1 MSSPLRIDED
11 LIASARFSSGKSS
24 PGSSRES
31 SGERR
36 GRQILADTSRN
47 TTSRRTGS
55 RDSSEGGSSR
65 DSSLETKG
73 KSKSDKGDKSE
84 KLKNTS
90 QLNGGTKVN
99 SVTKK
104 KRGRPKSLDLSSSK
118 TVLNG
123 DDDNFKSPDP
133 LTPCNVAVK
142 RRKGRPKETPPTLVA
157 ETPMEDV
164 TNIDELESEKELEKT
179 KQESEQTSKRKS
191 RHSKQL
197 KGKVVNKTVAVK
209 KAGGRGK
216 YNLKSNVNRTGFR
229 KLPKLTKMKPS
240 VISFEPGLNNYV
252 KSGGEAVEGV
262 ADKKNGTEVVKRK
275 PGRPPGAKNK
285 PKPHTNLKYLNS
297 KRSGSNKINNT
308 SGRGRLSLK
317 SKMGKQSRRPGKK
330 PQTIKSQ
337 SLVSA
342 SAISGSSNAASFE
355 TDLVDKTVN
364 QGEDMFIP
372 LHSVSEPVANHDGT
386 RENLDGS
393 MDTSVVTH
401 GSSTNAVVESTASK
415 NLDDAINA
423 VVYKAGNNL
432 PLYSESKRGKKM
444 ASNYRHGGGVVSIA
458 KLRKMKMAIKKV
470 RKKIVCLPQHRHLD
484 GRTVDVLAPND
495 LRRKLHEKVLKKM
508 HLNNIAAFSN
518 CKTNEDIKT
527 EKENSDVIKKES
539 PVFKTDMFYS
549 AQVDTK
555 SVSVSSSEIQN
566 KMLARCRK
574 LSTDLGDMKKF
585 SDTDS
590 ICSELSTNSL
600 CSTKRQPEKHIIVL
614 GEENNDSDD
623 SSIRTRQRFD
633 IIPGKKRKRTLSGEF
648 DLLDE
653 KQLRKERK
661 QAKHK
666 DTTNDENVFH
676 TVEKTCKTSK
686 QSPKRRSPKVNIRN
700 KSLIEKYGTTF
711 KARKV
716 QLLKQS
722 PFLTYK
728 KRRKKGFR
736 RNLKNVSP
744 LRSPKTKFEQ
754 KEISFI
760 KTAGNTL
767 EPGMNNDSVLGNVSS
782 SEIQRKS
789 LFEQFTD
796 VTLKSSDSKCSSL
809 ETNCNSVEHSA
820 SDRHETEAEV
830 IVKCLLSEII
840 EMVVPESEQIPDT
853 LVPEILEC
861 KLDVSLNGTSGNN
874 DNFGNSTSFASSHI
888 NLPNS
893 PDISLALEPGRKHK
907 LWRKGRPCKVR
918 KRKFGPLPIARK
930 QACFDAGKLPRGR
943 KKLITQ
949 KDRKIK
955 STARKT
961 TQESKSSPD
970 VLVTRKFELRQKIS
984 RSPLDNIALK
994 QSLEETKYLKAEQ
1007 LRASRKEGKLKSK
1020 LKASNQDS
1028 MESFPSDISEVT
1040 SEQYVETQTEELV
1053 TDVHIPKH
1061 FSLEGM
1067 KKKCK
1072 PCSIVLVDFIKK
1084 LKIQSSQDTDISENE
1099 TSLDES
1105 VDNNTE
1111 DNNDESLSSPEK
1123 ITVNNT
1129 ELVPNEESNSQSM
1142 KNKIIEDKNS
1152 LENKDI
1158 IGVAEI
1164 TENVC
1169 TDSVENKSEFT
1180 KSEIDIIKAEKDLI
1194 KSETVSKKT
1203 RSFESNNKQ
1212 SDIEFS
1218 VGMAE
1223 VENKVG
1229 IKSAKI
1235 TAKISTLKSSVKAKK
1250 TENKR
1255 ISQKKTSR
1263 KSVVSEQQTARKT
1276 VPPLKIKVKGVKR
1289 KTYMVEPHP
1298 DSPVENTSDSKLKTE
1313 RKKRSKSGNKSE
1325 SSDTEKHS
1333 KGHHHHKK
1341 RNKSPNDDSK
1351 SKSENTAKES
1361 PNKAI
1366 KATDAYEA
1374 NFLQFIQEKD
1384 KVEHNIQTFSASMSP
1399 KNKGSKTPTQSK
1411 VISSELNN
1419 HVPLTSSDVTHVSL
1433 NNQTVDNSVAQ
1444 PVVTLGSEAKEED
1457 GDVRYVCSQCD
1468 NVEYKSEEL
1477 ILQHYRDVHPGAQVM
1492 YKPLQETPAENERIH
1507 LGPKPFPVATVELQN
1522 MTKT

>member
-36 GRQILADTSRN
+36 GRQSLADTSRN

-73 KSKSDKGDKSE
+73 KNKSDKGDKSE

-133 LTPCNVAVK
+133 LTPCNVVVK

-164 TNIDELESEKELEKT
+164 TNFDEIESEKELVKT
-179 KQESEQTSKRKS
+179 KQESEQTSKRKG
-191 RHSKQL
+191 RPPKQL

-209 KAGGRGK
+209 KAGGRGRF
-216 YNLKSNVNRTGFR
+216 NLKSNLNRTGFR

-240 VISFEPGLNNYV
+240 VISFEPGLTNHVNA
-252 KSGGEAVEGV
+252 GGETVEGV
-262 ADKKNGTEVVKRK
+262 ADKKNGAEVVKRK

-285 PKPHTNLKYLNS
+285 PKPHMNLKYLNS
-297 KRSGSNKINNT
+297 KRGCSNKINNT
-308 SGRGRLSLK
+308 SERGRLSLK
-317 SKMGKQSRRPGKK
+317 SKMGKPGRRPGRK
-330 PQTIKSQ
+330 PQTMKSQ
-337 SLVSA
+337 NLVSA

-355 TDLVDKTVN
+355 TDLVGKTVD
-364 QGEDMFIP
+364 QGEDMF
-372 LHSVSEPVANHDGT
+372 LAVHSDSEPVANCDGT
-386 RENLDGS
+386 HENLDGS

-423 VVYKAGNNL
+423 VVYKAGNDL
-432 PLYSESKRGKKM
+432 PLYPESKRGKKV

-508 HLNNIAAFSN
+508 HLNNIATFPN
-518 CKTNEDIKT
+518 CKTNEDLKT

-539 PVFKTDMFYS
+539 PVFKTEMFYS

-555 SVSVSSSEIQN
+555 SVSVSSSEVQN

-574 LSTDLGDMKKF
+574 LSADLGDMKKF

-600 CSTKRQPEKHIIVL
+600 CSSKRQPEKQIIVL

-666 DTTNDENVFH
+666 ATTNDENVFH
-676 TVEKTCKTSK
+676 TVEKTCKTNK

-767 EPGMNNDSVLGNVSS
+767 EPGMTNASVLGNVSS
-782 SEIQRKS
+782 SEVQRKS

-809 ETNCNSVEHSA
+809 ETDYNSVEHSV

-830 IVKCLLSEII
+830 VVKGLLSEII

-853 LVPEILEC
+853 FVPEILES
-861 KLDVSLNGTSGNN
+861 KLDVSLNGTSVN
-874 DNFGNSTSFASSHI
+874 DSFGNSTSFASGHM

-893 PDISLALEPGRKHK
+893 PGISLALEPGKKHK
-907 LWRKGRPCKVR
+907 LWRKGRPGKVR

-943 KKLITQ
+943 KKLLTQ

-1020 LKASNQDS
+1020 LKAANQDS

-1040 SEQYVETQTEELV
+1040 SEQYVETQAEELV

-1061 FSLEGM
+1061 FSLEEM

-1072 PCSIVLVDFIKK
+1072 PCSVVLVDFIEK

-1105 VDNNTE
+1105 VDNSTE
-1111 DNNDESLSSPEK
+1111 DNNNESFSSPEK
-1123 ITVNNT
+1123 IKVINT

-1142 KNKIIEDKNS
+1142 KNKSIEDKNS

-1158 IGVAEI
+1158 VGVAEI
-1164 TENVC
+1164 TEDVC

-1180 KSEIDIIKAEKDLI
+1180 MSEIDIVKAEKDLI
-1194 KSETVSKKT
+1194 GSETVSMKP
-1203 RSFESNNKQ
+1203 RSLESNNKQ
-1212 SDIEFS
+1212 SDTEFS
-1218 VGMAE
+1218 VGLAK
-1223 VENKVG
+1223 VENKEG

-1235 TAKISTLKSSVKAKK
+1235 TAKITTLKSSVKVKK

-1255 ISQKKTSR
+1255 INQKRTSR
-1263 KSVVSEQQTARKT
+1263 KSIVSEQQTARKT

-1298 DSPVENTSDSKLKTE
+1298 DSPIENTSDSKLKTE

-1351 SKSENTAKES
+1351 SKSENTTKES

-1399 KNKGSKTPTQSK
+1399 KNKGGKTPTQSK
-1411 VISSELNN
+1411 IMSSEVNN
-1419 HVPLTSSDVTHVSL
+1419 SVPMTSSDMAHVSL
-1433 NNQTVDNSVAQ
+1433 NNQTLDNSVAQ
-1444 PVVTLGSEAKEED
+1444 PVGTLGSEAKEED

-1507 LGPKPFPVATVELQN
+1507 LGPKPCPVATVELQN